1 MIENVRSTAINPS
14 WTLCFDE
21 WAGLIDAGSG
31 GCKAAIRLGFSPFR
45 VLNAAAP
52 MLTVTDLSFRHG
64 ERVLFDRAS
73 AALSDGWKVGL
84 VGRNGA
90 GKSTLLKLIQGE
102 LEADGGDI
110 NLMGRTR
117 IGSVPQDPPGGDI
130 TVLDAVLAADIERTA
145 LLAEAETSHD
155 GLRLADI
162 HMRLD
167 EIGAASAP
175 SRAAAI
181 LNGLGFDNAAQ
192 ARPCGEFSGGWRMR
206 VALAGTLFSDP
217 DLLILDEP
225 SNHLDLEAQLW
236 LTEHLRKF
244 RHTLLMVSHDRDLLN
259 DVCDHIVHI
268 DNEKLVSYT
277 GNYDF
282 FERTRAERLAN
293 DAAQQ
298 AKIAAQRKHMQA
310 FVDRFKAKASKA
322 RQAQSRLKMIE
333 KLGPIASVPIEEKI
347 TFNFPSPE
355 LLASPIETLDEVSVG
370 YPGGPLVLSKLDLRI
385 DMEDRIALLGQ
396 NGNGKSTFIRLISQ
410 RLEPRGGKLKKTPR
424 LRVGYFSQDQEESL
438 DYEATPFDHM
448 NRALGPGTV
457 EAKVRAQLG
466 RFGFSRDRANLKV
479 GVLSGGEKTRLLLA
493 LATRNAPHM
502 LLLDEPTNH
511 LDMDARESLI
521 EAINDFEGAVVLVSH
536 DTHLVKMIADQ
547 LWLVDKGTV
556 AAFDG
561 DIDDYQTKLLRE
573 RNARPPKEP
582 KAKKPKSAPAPAPP
596 PVVSEKAKRGPLK
609 RALEAAE
616 KNIAALTKKRGEIE
630 QKLAD
635 PETYSRPPEA
645 VAELQKEKVRLERE
659 LAHAEHDWLVAQEA
673 LEAA

>member
-1 MIENVRSTAINPS
+1 
-14 WTLCFDE
+14 
-21 WAGLIDAGSG
+21 
-31 GCKAAIRLGFSPFR
+31 
-45 VLNAAAP
+45 
-52 MLTVTDLSFRHG
+52 MLHVSDLSFRHG

-73 AALSDGWKVGL
+73 VAFSDGWKVGL

-90 GKSTLLKLIQGE
+90 GKSTLLRIIQGMI
-102 LEADGGDI
+102 EADSGEI

-130 TVLDAVLAADIERTA
+130 PVLDAVLAADVERTA
-145 LLAEAETSHD
+145 LMAEAETSHD
-155 GLRLADI
+155 GIRLAEI

-181 LNGLGFDNAAQ
+181 LSGLGFDNEAQ
-192 ARPCGEFSGGWRMR
+192 SRPCGEFSGGWRMR

-225 SNHLDLEAQLW
+225 SNHLDIEAMMW
-236 LTEHLRKF
+236 LTEHLKRF
-244 RHTLLMVSHDRDLLN
+244 RNTLLMVSHDRDLLN

-268 DNEKLVSYT
+268 DQQKLVPYT

-298 AKIAAQRKHMQA
+298 AKVAAQRKHMQA

-322 RQAQSRLKMIE
+322 RQAQSRMKMIE
-333 KLGPIASVPIEEKI
+333 KLGPVASVPIEERI
-347 TFNFPSPE
+347 AFNFPSPDI
-355 LLASPIETLDEVSVG
+355 LASPIETLDEVTVG
-370 YPGGPLVLSKLDLRI
+370 YPDGPPILRNLELRI
-385 DMEDRIALLGQ
+385 DMDDRIALLGQ
-396 NGNGKSTFIRLISQ
+396 NGNGKSTFIRVLSD
-410 RLEPRGGKLKKTPR
+410 RLQPREGRIKRTPKLR
-424 LRVGYFSQDQEESL
+424 IGYFSQDQEESL

-448 NRALGPGTV
+448 NRALGPGAG

-511 LDMDARESLI
+511 LDMDARASLVD
-521 EAINDFEGAVVLVSH
+521 AINDFEGAVVLVSH
-536 DTHLVKMIADQ
+536 DTHLVKMVADQ
-547 LWLVDKGTV
+547 LWVV
-556 AAFDG
+556 ASGSVTPFDG
-561 DIDDYQTKLLRE
+561 DIDDYQSRLLRE
-573 RNARPPKEP
+573 RSGRPAKEGKGKKDKKDKKE
-582 KAKKPKSAPAPAPP
+582 KAASAPAPAPAP
-596 PVVSEKAKRGPLK
+596 SEKVKRGPLK

-616 KNIAALTKKRGEIE
+616 KSIATLTKQRNDIE
-630 QKLAD
+630 AKLAD
-635 PETYSRPPEA
+635 PATYSGPPTVA
-645 VAELQKEKVRLERE
+645 AELQKEKLRLERE
-659 LAHAEHDWLVAQEA
+659 LAHAEHEWMVAQEA
-673 LEAA
+673 FEAA

>member
-1 MIENVRSTAINPS
+1 
-14 WTLCFDE
+14 
-21 WAGLIDAGSG
+21 
-31 GCKAAIRLGFSPFR
+31 
-45 VLNAAAP
+45 
-52 MLTVTDLSFRHG
+52 MLHVSDLSFRHG

-73 AALSDGWKVGL
+73 VAFSDGWKVGL

-90 GKSTLLKLIQGE
+90 GKSTLLRIIQGMI
-102 LEADGGDI
+102 EADSGEI

-130 TVLDAVLAADIERTA
+130 PVLDAVLAADVERTA
-145 LLAEAETSHD
+145 LMAEAETSHD
-155 GLRLADI
+155 GIRLAEI

-181 LNGLGFDNAAQ
+181 LSGLGFDNEAQ
-192 ARPCGEFSGGWRMR
+192 SRPCGEFSGGWRMR

-225 SNHLDLEAQLW
+225 SNHLDIEAMMW

-244 RHTLLMVSHDRDLLN
+244 RNTLLMVSHDRDLLN

-268 DNEKLVSYT
+268 DQQKLVPYT

-298 AKIAAQRKHMQA
+298 AKVAAQRKHMQA

-322 RQAQSRLKMIE
+322 RQAQSRMKMIE
-333 KLGPIASVPIEEKI
+333 KLGPVASVPIEERI
-347 TFNFPSPE
+347 AFNFPSPDI
-355 LLASPIETLDEVSVG
+355 LASPIETLDGVTVG
-370 YPGGPLVLSKLDLRI
+370 YPDGPPILRNLDLRI
-385 DMEDRIALLGQ
+385 DMDDRIALLGQ
-396 NGNGKSTFIRLISQ
+396 NGNGKSTFIRVLSDKLQ
-410 RLEPRGGKLKKTPR
+410 PREGRIKRTPKLR
-424 LRVGYFSQDQEESL
+424 IGYFSQDQEESL

-448 NRALGPGTV
+448 NRALGPGSG

-511 LDMDARESLI
+511 LDMDARASLVD
-521 EAINDFEGAVVLVSH
+521 AINDFEGAVVLVSH
-536 DTHLVKMIADQ
+536 DTHLVKMVADQ
-547 LWLVDKGTV
+547 LWVV
-556 AAFDG
+556 ASGSVTPFDG
-561 DIDDYQTKLLRE
+561 DIDDYQSRLLRE
-573 RNARPPKEP
+573 RSGRPAKEGKGKKDKKDKKE
-582 KAKKPKSAPAPAPP
+582 KAASASAPAPAPAP
-596 PVVSEKAKRGPLK
+596 SEKVKRGPLK

-616 KNIAALTKKRGEIE
+616 KSIATLTKQRNDIE
-630 QKLAD
+630 AKLAD
-635 PETYSRPPEA
+635 PATYSGPPTIA
-645 VAELQKEKVRLERE
+645 AELQKEKLRLERE
-659 LAHAEHDWLVAQEA
+659 LAHAEHEWMVAQEA
-673 LEAA
+673 FEAA

>member
-1 MIENVRSTAINPS
+1 
-14 WTLCFDE
+14 
-21 WAGLIDAGSG
+21 
-31 GCKAAIRLGFSPFR
+31 
-45 VLNAAAP
+45 
-52 MLTVTDLSFRHG
+52 MLHITDLSFRHG

-73 AALSDGWKVGL
+73 AAFSNGWKVGL

-90 GKSTLLKLIQGE
+90 GKSTLLRLIQGQIE
-102 LEADGGDI
+102 NDGGEI

-130 TVLDAVLAADIERTA
+130 SVLDAVLAADTERSG
-145 LLAEAETSHD
+145 LLAEAETCHD
-155 GLRLADI
+155 GLRQADI
-162 HMRLD
+162 HARLD
-167 EIGAASAP
+167 EIAAASAP
-175 SRAAAI
+175 SRAASI

-192 ARPCGEFSGGWRMR
+192 GRPCGEFSGGWRMR

-225 SNHLDLEAQLW
+225 SNHLDLEAMLW
-236 LTEHLRKF
+236 LTEHLKRF
-244 RHTLLMVSHDRDLLN
+244 RNTLLMVSHDRDLLN

-268 DNEKLVSYT
+268 DNQKLVAYT

-298 AKIAAQRKHMQA
+298 AKAAAQRKHMQA

-322 RQAQSRLKMIE
+322 RQAQSRIKMIE
-333 KLGPIASVPIEEKI
+333 RLGPIATVPIEEKVS
-347 TFNFPSPE
+347 FNFPSPE
-355 LLASPIETLDEVSVG
+355 LLASPIETLDDVSVG
-370 YPGGPLVLSKLDLRI
+370 YADGPLVLRGLDLRI

-410 RLEPRGGKLKKTPR
+410 RLEPREGKLKKTPR

-448 NRALGPGTV
+448 NRALPGSG

-493 LATRNAPHM
+493 LATRAAPHL

-511 LDMDARESLI
+511 LDMDARASLV
-521 EAINDFEGAVVLVSH
+521 EALNDFEGAVVLVSH
-536 DTHLVKMIADQ
+536 DTHLVRMVADS
-547 LWLVDKGTV
+547 LWLVADGTV
-556 AAFDG
+556 KPFDG
-561 DIDDYQTKLLRE
+561 DVDEYQARLLKE
-573 RNARPPKEP
+573 RG
-582 KAKKPKSAPAPAPP
+582 AKP
-596 PVVSEKAKRGPLK
+596 AKREERQVDAASKKDQRKAAAANRNQKAPLK
-609 RALEAAE
+609 KAVDSAE
-616 KNIAALTKKRGEIE
+616 KMLGRLTAQLEGVTA
-630 QKLAD
+630 KLSD
-635 PETYSRPPEA
+635 PSIYSGPGSV
-645 VAELQKEKVRLERE
+645 VAELQREKARLERE
-659 LAHAEHDWLVAQEA
+659 VANAEARWLAAQEA
-673 LEAA
+673 LESAA

>member
-1 MIENVRSTAINPS
+1 
-14 WTLCFDE
+14 
-21 WAGLIDAGSG
+21 
-31 GCKAAIRLGFSPFR
+31 
-45 VLNAAAP
+45 

-64 ERVLFDRAS
+64 ERVLFDRA
-73 AALSDGWKVGL
+73 AAAFSDGWKVGL

-90 GKSTLLKLIQGE
+90 GKSTLLRLIQGE
-102 LEADGGDI
+102 FEADGGDI

-117 IGSVPQDPPGGDI
+117 IGSVPQDPPGGEAS
-130 TVLDAVLAADIERTA
+130 VLDAVLAADIERAA
-145 LLAEAETSHD
+145 LLAEAEASHD

-236 LTEHLRKF
+236 LTEHLKKF

-268 DNEKLVSYT
+268 DQEKLVSYT

-282 FERTRAERLAN
+282 FEKTRAERLAN

-298 AKIAAQRKHMQA
+298 VKIAAQRKHMQA

-333 KLGPIASVPIEEKI
+333 KLGPVASVPIEEKI

-410 RLEPRGGKLKKTPR
+410 RLEPRAGKLKKTPR

-438 DYEATPFDHM
+438 EYEATPFDHM
-448 NRALGPGTV
+448 NRALGPGTQ
-457 EAKVRAQLG
+457 EHKVRAQLG

-556 AAFDG
+556 KAFDG
-561 DIDDYQTKLLRE
+561 DIDEYQAKLLRE
-573 RNARPPKEP
+573 RSARPAREP
-582 KAKKPKSAPAPAPP
+582 KAKKEPKKEKPAPAPP
-596 PVVSEKAKRGPLK
+596 PAEKPKRGHLK
-609 RALEAAE
+609 RALEKSE
-616 KNIAALTKKRGEIE
+616 KLLADLTRHKDEIE
-630 QKLAD
+630 AKLAD
-635 PETYSRPPEA
+635 PATYSGPPEA
-645 VAELQKEKVRLERE
+645 IADLQKEKLRLERE

>member
-1 MIENVRSTAINPS
+1 
-14 WTLCFDE
+14 
-21 WAGLIDAGSG
+21 
-31 GCKAAIRLGFSPFR
+31 
-45 VLNAAAP
+45 
-52 MLTVTDLSFRHG
+52 MLHVSDISFRHG

-73 AALSDGWKVGL
+73 AAFSDGWKVGL

-90 GKSTLLKLIQGE
+90 GKSTLLRLIQGQI
-102 LEADGGDI
+102 EADSGEI

-117 IGSVPQDPPGGDI
+117 VGSVPQDPPGGDI
-130 TVLDAVLAADIERTA
+130 TVLDAVLAADVERSA
-145 LLAEAETSHD
+145 LMTEAEPCHD
-155 GLRLADI
+155 GLRLAEI
-162 HMRLD
+162 HARLD

-175 SRAAAI
+175 SRAASI
-181 LNGLGFDNAAQ
+181 LSGLGFDNDKQ
-192 ARPCGEFSGGWRMR
+192 SRPCGEFSGGWRMR

-225 SNHLDLEAQLW
+225 SNHLDLEAMLW
-236 LTEHLRKF
+236 LTEHLKRF
-244 RHTLLMVSHDRDLLN
+244 RNTVLMVSHDRDLLN

-268 DNEKLVSYT
+268 DNQKLVPYT

-322 RQAQSRLKMIE
+322 RQAQSRMKMIE
-333 KLGPIASVPIEEKI
+333 KLGPIASVPIEERVS
-347 TFNFPSPE
+347 FNFPSPE
-355 LLASPIETLDEVSVG
+355 ILASPIETLDEVSVG
-370 YPGGPLVLSKLDLRI
+370 YPDGPLVLRGLDLRI

-410 RLEPRGGKLKKTPR
+410 RLEPREGKLKKTPR
-424 LRVGYFSQDQEESL
+424 LRIGYFSQDQEESL

-448 NRALGPGTV
+448 NRALPGSG

-511 LDMDARESLI
+511 LDMDARASLVD
-521 EAINDFEGAVVLVSH
+521 AINDFEGAVVLVSH
-536 DTHLVKMIADQ
+536 DTHLVKMVADT
-547 LWLVDKGTV
+547 LWLVADGTV
-556 AAFDG
+556 KPFDG
-561 DIDDYQTKLLRE
+561 DIDEYQAKLLKERGAKPAKRE
-573 RNARPPKEP
+573 ERPAEAGSKKDQRKAAADSRAQKAPLKKAVDSAEKMLARLTAQLDGVV
-582 KAKKPKSAPAPAPP
+582 AKLGDPAIYAGPAT
-596 PVVSEKAKRGPLK
+596 VVTDLQREKA
-609 RALEAAE
+609 
-616 KNIAALTKKRGEIE
+616 
-630 QKLAD
+630 
-635 PETYSRPPEA
+635 
-645 VAELQKEKVRLERE
+645 RLERE
-659 LAHAEHDWLVAQEA
+659 VANAEQRWLAAQEA
-673 LEAA
+673 FEKAA

>member
-1 MIENVRSTAINPS
+1 
-14 WTLCFDE
+14 
-21 WAGLIDAGSG
+21 
-31 GCKAAIRLGFSPFR
+31 
-45 VLNAAAP
+45 
-52 MLTVTDLSFRHG
+52 MLHVSDLSFRHG

-73 AALSDGWKVGL
+73 VAFSDGWKVGL

-90 GKSTLLKLIQGE
+90 GKSTLLRIIQGMI
-102 LEADGGDI
+102 EADSGEI

-130 TVLDAVLAADIERTA
+130 PVLDAVLAADVERTA

-155 GLRLADI
+155 GIRLAEI

-181 LNGLGFDNAAQ
+181 LSGLGFDNEAQ
-192 ARPCGEFSGGWRMR
+192 SRPCGEFSGGWRMR

-225 SNHLDLEAQLW
+225 SNHLDIEAMMW

-244 RHTLLMVSHDRDLLN
+244 RNTLLMVSHDRDLLN

-268 DNEKLVSYT
+268 DQQKLVPYT

-298 AKIAAQRKHMQA
+298 AKVAAQRKHMQA

-322 RQAQSRLKMIE
+322 RQAQSRMKMIE
-333 KLGPIASVPIEEKI
+333 KLGPVASVPIEERI
-347 TFNFPSPE
+347 AFNFPSPDI
-355 LLASPIETLDEVSVG
+355 LASPIETLDGVTVG
-370 YPGGPLVLSKLDLRI
+370 YPDGPPILRNLDLRI
-385 DMEDRIALLGQ
+385 DMDDRIALLGQ
-396 NGNGKSTFIRLISQ
+396 NGNGKSTFIRVLSD
-410 RLEPRGGKLKKTPR
+410 RLQPREGRIKRTPK

-448 NRALGPGTV
+448 NRALGPGSG

-511 LDMDARESLI
+511 LDMDARASLVD
-521 EAINDFEGAVVLVSH
+521 AINDFEGAVVLVSH
-536 DTHLVKMIADQ
+536 DTHLVKMVADA
-547 LWLVDKGTV
+547 LWVVEKGTV
-556 AAFDG
+556 KPFDG
-561 DIDDYQTKLLRE
+561 DIDEYQAKLLKE
-573 RNARPPKEP
+573 RGARPPKAEKQADASSKKDQR
-582 KAKKPKSAPAPAPP
+582 KAAADNRNN
-596 PVVSEKAKRGPLK
+596 KAPLK
-609 RALEAAE
+609 KAVDSAE
-616 KNIAALTKKRGEIE
+616 KMLGRLTE
-630 QKLAD
+630 QLNGVLAKLAD
-635 PETYSRPPEA
+635 PAIYSGPGS
-645 VAELQKEKVRLERE
+645 VVTELQKEKARLERE
-659 LAHAEHDWLVAQEA
+659 VENAEKRWLTAQEA
-673 LEAA
+673 LEAAA